1 MNSPARPKPLDRIQE
16 NLLARNERR
25 LLTAICARLPASVT
39 PDKLTSLGLFGGFL
53 IGLGYVLSAYNP
65 VWLWLSVFAYFL
77 HWFGD
82 SLDGSLARYR
92 HIERPRFGY
101 FIDHSV
107 DVIGTLMIIGGL
119 GLSPFVRFDIA
130 MIALVGYFMMSIH
143 AFLAARVLGE
153 LKLSY
158 VAAGPTELRLLLI
171 TLTIAMYVT
180 GWHNGDQG
188 QLTPFDWLVG
198 AVGAFLM
205 MLFLYQ
211 TLTTAARIKREGEAP
226 QD

>member
-16 NLLARNERR
+16 NVLARAERR
-25 LLTAICARLPASVT
+25 LLNNICARLPAWVT

-53 IGLGYVLSAYNP
+53 IGLGYVLSMYNP
-65 VWLWLSVFAYFL
+65 AWLWLSVFAYFL

-82 SLDGSLARYR
+82 SLDGSLARFR
-92 HIERPRFGY
+92 QIERPRFGY

-119 GLSPFVRFDIA
+119 GLSPNIRFDIA
-130 MIALVGYFMMSIH
+130 MLALVGYYMMSIH
-143 AFLAARVLGE
+143 AFLAARVIGE

-158 VAAGPTELRLLLI
+158 VAAGPTELRILLI
-171 TLTIAMYVT
+171 ALTIAMYFT
-180 GWHNGDQG
+180 GWTNGPDG

-198 AVGAFLM
+198 GVGLFLM
-205 MLFLYQ
+205 TLFLYQ

-226 QD
+226 RD

>member
-1 MNSPARPKPLDRIQE
+1 MDSPTRPKPLDRIQE

-25 LLTAICARLPASVT
+25 LLTAICERLPSWVT
-39 PDKLTSLGLFGGFL
+39 PDKLTSLGLVGGFL
-53 IGLGYVLSAYNP
+53 IGLGYVLSKYNP
-65 VWLWLSVFAYFL
+65 AWLWLSVFAYFL

-82 SLDGSLARYR
+82 SLDGSLARFR
-92 HIERPRFGY
+92 KIERPRFGY

-119 GLSPFVRFDIA
+119 GLSPYVRFDIA

-143 AFLAARVLGE
+143 AFLAARILGE

-171 TLTIAMYVT
+171 ALTIAMFVG
-180 GWHNGDQG
+180 GWTNGDQG
-188 QLTPFDWLVG
+188 QFTPFDWLVG
-198 AVGAFLM
+198 AVGGFLM
-205 MLFLYQ
+205 LLFLYQ

-226 QD
+226 RD